1 MINDLKTK
9 DEWNI
14 QLSIAVNY
22 FSCKN
27 INQTHVIHAK
37 SDNKNVM
44 KDIKTNEIIQ
54 EIFGFLLQK
63 EDLEESMKGRE
74 FVFDDVD
81 LLHLKCHRKKPK
93 ILWTLYRFA

>member
-14 QLSIAVNY
+14 QLSIAVNF

-27 INQTHVIHAK
+27 TSQAHVIRSK
-37 SDNKNVM
+37 IDNKKIM

-54 EIFGFLLQK
+54 EIIGFLLKK

-81 LLHLKCHRKKPK
+81 LLHLKCHRENPK
-93 ILWTLYRFA
+93 SLWNLYRFA